1 MRARAKHQHNRRPWV
16 YHISSQGLNFIFS
29 HEASHKSKH
38 LHWPLGSSGVTLG
51 PGYDMG
57 KRDKPAIVTDMQKI
71 GLPIAVANKIAEAS
85 KLT

>member
-1 MRARAKHQHNRRPWV
+1 
-16 YHISSQGLNFIFS
+16 
-29 HEASHKSKH
+29 
-38 LHWPLGSSGVTLG
+38 
-51 PGYDMG
+51 MG